1 MLKIGLI
8 VVLAVPLF
16 SAAVFAAE
24 NPAKPAQV
32 PPAMQTAGPAK
43 IRAASDE
50 GEKALKTFKVAPGLK
65 ADLWAA
71 EPLLANPV
79 AIAPDEHGRWYVV
92 ESFRFSEGVAD
103 IRGHMNWL
111 EAELASTNLA
121 MWRAIITNDTKY
133 YTPQNAAKWALNSER
148 IRLISDS
155 TGSGQA
161 DQSTVFSQGYSDI
174 LDGIASGV
182 LPRKGHV
189 WFTSIPDLWFLR
201 DTNGDGVA
209 DEKRSL
215 ARGFGIRTAF
225 LGHDLHG
232 LIFGPDG
239 KLYFSVGDRG
249 ANATS
254 AKDGSNVLNPEYG
267 CVYRCHPDGSEL
279 EIVHRGLRNP
289 QSLAFDQFGNLWT
302 GDNNSDGGDPARWVY
317 LLEGGDSG
325 WRIGWQF
332 INSPNS
338 RGPWMSER
346 LCFPAWEGQAAY
358 HLPPV
363 AVLGNGPSGLAFNPG
378 TGLPEKFANHFF
390 LANYSGSP
398 GASGILNV
406 SVTPKGAGFAL
417 TEHEKLIW
425 NICATD
431 VKFGVDGGVYVADWV
446 TGWSMLGKGRLYRVH
461 DPLLASDPT
470 VLATKKIIG
479 EGMTKR
485 SVQELAAL
493 LAHRDQRIRQEA
505 QFELADR
512 AELSTF
518 AAVAAK
524 NGSLLARLHA
534 VWGLGQL
541 TAKNKKAVDTL
552 LPLLADEDAEVRAQA
567 AKVLGNAKADQA
579 FGGLVKLLADSSPRV
594 RSLAAIAVGKLHRKE
609 VVPALFAVL
618 KENADKDPVLRHAA
632 VIGLEASGDVNA
644 IIAAGQDA
652 DRSVRL
658 GALLALRRLKNSAVA
673 LFLKDADPLLVADA
687 ARAIND
693 ESINDAMPQLA
704 ALLQDADKLSA
715 LSAGTKDKP
724 GPRDAVIRRV
734 LNANLRLGTPAA
746 ASALAQFAAFD
757 GAPETRRVEALQHL
771 TDWAKPGNLDRVSGL
786 YRPVPP
792 REAKIAAEAA
802 RPVVGALVR
811 NSPPAVRT
819 AATKLVDKLGIK
831 DATIDL
837 FAVVANAQ
845 ADGESRAAA
854 LKSLAGRNDPRLAE
868 AVKLALAAANETLR
882 KEAARVSAS
891 SQPGNASGQLSG
903 ILEKGT
909 VSEKQNAIATL
920 GALKDGSGD
929 PVLGALLAKLL
940 AKTLPPELQLDVL
953 EAAARRATPAFKTQ
967 LEKFEAARDA
977 KDDLAAFRECLNG
990 GDAQEGQKVFAEKV
1004 EASCIRCHKV
1014 GDEGGEVGPNLTGIG
1029 QRKDRVYILES
1040 LVLPNKQI
1048 APGFD
1053 SVIVTLKSGLSYAG
1067 ILKSE
1072 TADVL
1077 EINSPED
1084 GLLKV
1089 KTADIK
1095 SRDKGLSGMVDNLG
1109 QVLTRQDLRNLVEFL
1124 GTSK

>member
-1 MLKIGLI
+1 MHKTALTF
-8 VVLAVPLF
+8 VLAISLISPVI
-16 SAAVFAAE
+16 FAADA
-24 NPAKPAQV
+24 PVKPVEV

-43 IRAASDE
+43 IRGASDE

-92 ESFRFSEGVAD
+92 ETFRFSEGVAD

-111 EAELASTNLA
+111 EAELASTNQA

-148 IRLISDS
+148 IRLIWDS
-155 TGSGQA
+155 TGSGKA
-161 DQSTVFSQGYSDI
+161 DQSTVFSQGYGDI

-182 LPRKGHV
+182 LPRKGNV

-267 CVYRCHPDGSEL
+267 CVYRCNPDGSEL

-317 LLEGGDSG
+317 VLEGGDSG
-325 WRIGWQF
+325 WRVGWQF
-332 INSPNS
+332 IEKPNA
-338 RGPWMSER
+338 RGPWLAER

-358 HLPPV
+358 HLPAV

-378 TGLPEKFANHFF
+378 TGLPEKYANHFF
-390 LANYSGSP
+390 LANYSGTP
-398 GASGILNV
+398 GRSGILNV
-406 SVTPKGAGFAL
+406 SVTPQGAGFAMA
-417 TEHEKLIW
+417 EHDHLFW

-431 VKFGVDGGVYVADWV
+431 VKFGVDGGVYVSDWV
-446 TGWSMLGKGRLYRVH
+446 NGWSMLGKGRLYRVH
-461 DPLLASDPT
+461 DPLLATDPA
-470 VLATKKIIG
+470 VLEAKKIIG

-485 SVQELAAL
+485 SVKELAAL
-493 LAHRDQRIRQEA
+493 LAHRDLRIRQEA

-512 AELSTF
+512 AELSAF

-524 NGSLLARLHA
+524 NESPLARLHA

-541 TAKNKKAVDTL
+541 TVKNKKAVDTL
-552 LPLLADEDAEVRAQA
+552 RPLLADADAEVRAQA
-567 AKVLGNAKADQA
+567 AKVLGNAKADPA
-579 FGGLVKLLADSSPRV
+579 FGGLVKLLADASPRV

-609 VVPALFAVL
+609 AVPALLAAL

-632 VIGLEASGDVNA
+632 VIGLEGTGAVNA
-644 IIAAGQDA
+644 LIAAGKDEN
-652 DRSVRL
+652 RSVRM
-658 GALLALRRLKNSAVA
+658 GALLALRRLKNPAVA
-673 LFLKDADPLLVADA
+673 MFLKDADPLLVADA

-693 ESINDAMPQLA
+693 ESINEAMPQLA
-704 ALLQDADKLSA
+704 ALIQETGDLIA
-715 LSAGTKDKP
+715 LSAGTKEKP

-734 LNANLRLGTPAA
+734 LNANFRLGTPAA
-746 ASALAQFAAFD
+746 ASALAQFAAFA
-757 GAPETRRVEALQHL
+757 GAPEARRVEALQHL
-771 TDWAKPGNLDRVSGL
+771 TDWANPGNLDRVSGL
-786 YRPVPP
+786 YRPVGI

-802 RPVVGALVR
+802 RPIVGELVR
-811 NSPPAVRT
+811 NSPPAIRT
-819 AATKLVDKLGIK
+819 AATRLVDKLGIK

-837 FAVVANAQ
+837 FAVVANVQ

-868 AVKLALAAANETLR
+868 AVRIALADTNETLR
-882 KEAARVSAS
+882 KEAARVAAS
-891 SQPGNASGQLSG
+891 SQPGNATGQLSG

-920 GALKDGSGD
+920 GTLKDGSGD
-929 PVLGALLAKLL
+929 KVLGELLDQLTGRKLP
-940 AKTLPPELQLDVL
+940 AELQLDVL
-953 EAAARRATPAFKTQ
+953 LAAAQRATPALKAQ
-967 LEKFEAARDA
+967 LEKFEASRDP
-977 KDDLAAFRECLNG
+977 KDDLAGFRECLTG
-990 GDAQEGQKVFAEKV
+990 GDAKEGWKVFSEKV
-1004 EASCIRCHKV
+1004 EASCVRCHKV
-1014 GDEGGEVGPNLTGIG
+1014 GDEGAEIGPVLTGIG
-1029 QRKDRVYILES
+1029 QRKDRTYLLES
-1040 LVLPNKQI
+1040 IVLPNKQI
-1048 APGFD
+1048 APGFE
-1053 SVIVTLKSGLSYAG
+1053 SVTVTLKSGISYAG
-1067 ILKSE
+1067 ILKTE
-1072 TADVL
+1072 TAELL

-1089 KTADIK
+1089 KKADIK
-1095 SRDKGLSGMVDNLG
+1095 SREKGLSGMVDGLG
-1109 QVLTRQDLRNLVEFL
+1109 QILTKQDLRNLVEYL
-1124 GTSK
+1124 GTLK